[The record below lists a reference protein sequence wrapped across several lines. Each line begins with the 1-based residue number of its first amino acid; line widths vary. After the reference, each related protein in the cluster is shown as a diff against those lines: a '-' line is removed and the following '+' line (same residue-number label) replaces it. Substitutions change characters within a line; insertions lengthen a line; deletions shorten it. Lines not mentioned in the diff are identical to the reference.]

1 MLRFVSDGAGEGV
14 DGGRPTS
21 RGLPLAVR
29 WATLPCPLGKGRCWC
44 AGSTLFALQAKALQ
58 SGAPDHGV
66 SRERVGFSERFA
78 HQGSLPARRGTGERA
93 APRRGRRYTPSRG
106 QNAPFSR
113 QNLPHHPT
121 AANAALYKARLIARR
136 GKPPRHAPKTSVPR
150 LFTAHPVPFTTFPHL
165 LRSAHV
171 LSGRS
176 VPFAAPPRPHGFCAI
191 CGASPAPLRLSY
203 TCLWP
208 LRAICDTFRVICGAS
223 SAFTTIPGLLI
234 ATPRHLR
241 RIPRL
246 LRLSHT
252 FYGHSVPF
260 TAFPCLFPC
269 YSCL

>member
-1 MLRFVSDGAGEGV
+1 MPCGQRRCRVARRIMACRGRERGFGTFCPSGEFTGAPGNGET
-14 DGGRPTS
+14 GRTPQGTEIHAIS
-21 RGLPLAVR
+21 QTERALLPAKPSASSYRRKRG
-29 WATLPCPLGKGRCWC
+29 
-44 AGSTLFALQAKALQ
+44 ALQ
-58 SGAPDHGV
+58 GTPHCP
-66 SRERVGFSERFA
+66 SRKTS
-78 HQGSLPARRGTGERA
+78 PARAQDQRSAPVYDPSAPVYDPSAPVYDPSAPVYDLSTPVYGPFRA
-93 APRRGRRYTPSRG
+93 IYDLPTP
-106 QNAPFSR
+106 
-113 QNLPHHPT
+113 
-121 AANAALYKARLIARR
+121 
-136 GKPPRHAPKTSVPR
+136 
-150 LFTAHPVPFTTFPHL
+150 
-165 LRSAHV
+165 LRSSHV

-241 RIPRL
+241 RIQRF

-252 FYGHSVPF
+252 FCGHSVPF

-269 YSCL
+269 YSRL